1 MTKPQRYRV
10 PREILELFFIKQFNL
25 TSKVQVNGQIWGSYS
40 SVLRGRGIRRDAA
53 AGSDATAAAAA
64 LTNERLLLASKSWW
78 HKRQVPDRP
87 RAK

>member
-1 MTKPQRYRV
+1 MKP
-10 PREILELFFIKQFNL
+10 FNL
-25 TSKVQVNGQIWGSYS
+25 TSNVQVNGQIWGSYS

-53 AGSDATAAAAA
+53 AGSDATAAA